1 MTEKTSWTEP
11 RRLMIRRVFMGIQS
25 RRYGVL
31 TGVTGADRP
40 VRKRVRKSRREWS
53 RQAID
58 SSRASGVIPASSSF
72 LPFDPCLAHI
82 DQADKPS
89 APESAVPMEMVALP
103 FGVTRTPETVNRKPW
118 ARSRIAADCALFA
131 ALTCWRDGA

>member
-40 VRKRVRKSRREWS
+40 VS
-53 RQAID
+53 
-58 SSRASGVIPASSSF
+58 P
-72 LPFDPCLAHI
+72 
-82 DQADKPS
+82 
-89 APESAVPMEMVALP
+89 
-103 FGVTRTPETVNRKPW
+103 TR
-118 ARSRIAADCALFA
+118 
-131 ALTCWRDGA
+131 